1 MWIRNKTTGTLQEIH
16 NADVIKVC
24 KKEPDKYEL
33 SEEYPGDNNKVLAAA
48 QEAAKKKAEEEAKKA
63 EEAAKA
69 AEEAAAKAKAEEE
82 AKAAEEEAAKAAAQA
97 AAGEN
102 TAENA
107 ETVDYSTMKL
117 NDLRKIAKEKGI
129 QGYNNMDRATL
140 AAVIQA
146 H

>member
-1 MWIRNKTTGTLQEIH
+1 MWIRNKVTGTLQEIH

-33 SEEYPGDNNKVLAAA
+33 SEEYPGDNEKMKAAA
-48 QEAAKKKAEEEAKKA
+48 QAAAEKKAAEEAEKAAKEAEEKAKA

-69 AEEAAAKAKAEEE
+69 E
-82 AKAAEEEAAKAAAQA
+82 AAAQA
-97 AAGEN
+97 AAGGEGAG
-102 TAENA
+102 TNA
-107 ETVDYSTMKL
+107 GAVNYEEMKL

-129 QGYNNMDRATL
+129 QGYNNMDKATL
-140 AAVIQA
+140 VAVIQA

>member
-1 MWIRNKTTGTLQEIH
+1 MWIRNKVTGTLQEIH

-33 SEEYPGDNNKVLAAA
+33 SEEYPGNNEKMKVAAQAAA
-48 QEAAKKKAEEEAKKA
+48 EKKAAEEAEKAAKEAEEKAKA

-69 AEEAAAKAKAEEE
+69 AEEAAAQ
-82 AKAAEEEAAKAAAQA
+82 AAAQA
-97 AAGEN
+97 AAGGEGAG
-102 TAENA
+102 TNA
-107 ETVDYSTMKL
+107 GAVNYEEMKL

-129 QGYNNMDRATL
+129 QGYNNMDKATL
-140 AAVIQA
+140 IAVIQA

>member
-1 MWIRNKTTGTLQEIH
+1 MWIRNKATGTLQEIH

-33 SEEYPGDNNKVLAAA
+33 SEEYPGDNEKVKAAA
-48 QEAAKKKAEEEAKKA
+48 QAAAEKKAEEEAAKAAKEAEEKAKA

-69 AEEAAAKAKAEEE
+69 AEEAAAQ
-82 AKAAEEEAAKAAAQA
+82 AAAQA
-97 AAGEN
+97 AAAGGEGAGN
-102 TAENA
+102 DAGAVNYE
-107 ETVDYSTMKL
+107 EMKL

-129 QGYNNMDRATL
+129 QGYNNMDKATL
-140 AAVIQA
+140 IAVIQA